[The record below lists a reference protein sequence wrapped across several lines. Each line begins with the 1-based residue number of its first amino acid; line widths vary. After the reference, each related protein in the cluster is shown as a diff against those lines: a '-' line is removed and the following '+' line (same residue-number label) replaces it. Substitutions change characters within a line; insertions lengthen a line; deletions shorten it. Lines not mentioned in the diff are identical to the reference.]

1 MIAIPVNVLARL
13 DIDIPLPRS
22 ARTAAAQGH
31 AGSVAKIWTLANTL
45 PDLYTSLG
53 WPHVPEAYGVRCE
66 TGQAVAAFQLAAP
79 DSANATER
87 AVVGALSARHP
98 GASFR
103 TPFWHDW
110 LSDTWSRGTWCTY
123 RPGQAAGWYDLASVP
138 GPCFFAGG
146 DLSRR
151 WVGWMDG
158 ALTSG
163 ADAAERALEYLNWGS
178 SKPVRG

>member
-1 MIAIPVNVLARL
+1 MPQNAPWSVRCPRATLV
-13 DIDIPLPRS
+13 PRS
-22 ARTAAAQGH
+22 ELRSGM
-31 AGSVAKIWTLANTL
+31 
-45 PDLYTSLG
+45 
-53 WPHVPEAYGVRCE
+53 
-66 TGQAVAAFQLAAP
+66 TGYP
-79 DSANATER
+79 T
-87 AVVGALSARHP
+87 
-98 GASFR
+98 
-103 TPFWHDW
+103 
-110 LSDTWSRGTWCTY
+110 
-123 RPGQAAGWYDLASVP
+123 PGQAAGWYDLASVP